1 MDNNFGEDLL
11 VADKRRHTRYFLFS
25 PIQYGLI
32 SGCESTLFRGHTF
45 NLSCSGLCI
54 FTNYPLAPGQE
65 IAIKENVL
73 PLSSSKA
80 TVRWITAIDDENP
93 FGYTFVA
100 GLEFAKY
107 ISDIITLHE

>member
-1 MDNNFGEDLL
+1 MENNFGGNLL

-25 PIQYGLI
+25 LIHYGLI
-32 SGCESTLFRGHTF
+32 SGCESTLFCGHTF

-54 FTNYPLAPGQE
+54 FTDYPLSPGQE

-80 TVRWITAIDDENP
+80 TVRWIMAIDGENP
-93 FGYTFVA
+93 FGYTYVA
-100 GLEFAKY
+100 GLEFAEY